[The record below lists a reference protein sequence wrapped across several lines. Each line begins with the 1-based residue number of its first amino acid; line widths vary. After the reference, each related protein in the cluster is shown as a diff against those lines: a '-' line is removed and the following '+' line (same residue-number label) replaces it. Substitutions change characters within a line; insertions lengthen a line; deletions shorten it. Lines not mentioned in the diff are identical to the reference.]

1 MKPLLWADLTWENI
15 RDMRADG
22 VDMVLLPIGSTEQH
36 GPHLPLSVDT
46 LSAEIVAHAVSA
58 RTAVPVLPTLPYG
71 CALGHTR
78 HWPGTLSLSPATL
91 TNIVVE
97 ILEDV
102 IAYGFTRILILSGHV
117 TNAAPL
123 RCALEL
129 LRSKY
134 PTLQIAQ
141 KHVSEASLPIK
152 SAYESD
158 ALDWHANAAETAL
171 MMHLAPQLV
180 RTERIFDDPD
190 RTRELVFSY
199 SVPQTS
205 LEGHTGLPSLA
216 TPEMGAELFEGV
228 VRDWTY
234 LVKKALIE
242 KPPLS
247 SEGES
252 APRPE
257 PPPVH
262 ALPEELPDALFGRPL

>member
-1 MKPLLWADLTWENI
+1 MKPLLWADLTWEDI

-22 VDMVLLPIGSTEQH
+22 VDMVLFPIGSTEQH
-36 GPHLPLSVDT
+36 GPHLPLNVDT

-91 TNIVVE
+91 TNVVVE
-97 ILEDV
+97 ILDDV
-102 IAYGFTRILILSGHV
+102 IAYGFTRILMLSGHV

-134 PTLQIAQ
+134 ADLQIAQ
-141 KHVSEASLPIK
+141 KHVSEASLPVK
-152 SAYESD
+152 SAYEAD

-180 RTERIFDDPD
+180 RTDRIFDDPD
-190 RTRELVFSY
+190 RTRDLVFAY

-205 LEGHTGLPSLA
+205 LEGHTGSPSLA
-216 TPEMGAELFEGV
+216 TPEMGAELFETV

-242 KPPLS
+242 KAPLS
-247 SEGES
+247 SESET
-252 APRPE
+252 APKPAS
-257 PPPVH
+257 PPVEPI
-262 ALPEELPDALFGRPL
+262 PEELPDALFGRPL